1 MRWLSKSLMGVLG
14 VMVLGVG
21 VANAQPYTLKI
32 GSGTV
37 NDTSQ
42 EWLRLFKEG
51 VERNSKGKIK
61 VETYVASQLGSNP
74 RMVEGVTMG
83 TIEGTLPS
91 TGFMVS
97 LEPRFQVFDA
107 VGIFDSPQ
115 QSLKVLQDPEI
126 RKRISG
132 FGKEKGVET
141 IAVFSHS
148 PLAVISLKPIRTPA
162 DYAGLKLRV
171 PGGSPMHTRPIEKL
185 KASPISMPIM
195 DVLPALQ
202 NKGIDGVITGSTVAT
217 ALKYYDVTKSLTHLP
232 SSMIMVTAVVNSQ
245 FMKTI
250 GPELADIVRK
260 EALKAEAPAVKWGVD
275 DAERSKKAWTEN
287 GGENIAFSP
296 AAAKQYIDQVNSVTV
311 PVLAQNP
318 TVKADYDALMA
329 AAKKFR

>member
-1 MRWLSKSLMGVLG
+1 
-14 VMVLGVG
+14 
-21 VANAQPYTLKI
+21 
-32 GSGTV
+32 
-37 NDTSQ
+37 
-42 EWLRLFKEG
+42 
-51 VERNSKGKIK
+51 
-61 VETYVASQLGSNP
+61 VASQLGSNP
-74 RMVEGVTMG
+74 RMAEGVTLG

-107 VGIFDSPQ
+107 VGIFDSPAH
-115 QSLKVLQDPEI
+115 SLKVLQDQDV
-126 RKRISG
+126 RKRINS

-141 IAVFSHS
+141 IAVFYHS
-148 PLAVISLKPIRTPA
+148 PLVVISLKPIHAPA

-217 ALKYYDVTKSLTHLP
+217 ALKYYDVSKSLTYLP
-232 SSMIMVTAVVNSQ
+232 SSMIMVTAVVNSE

-250 GPELADIVRK
+250 GPELANVVRT
-260 EALKAEAPAVKWGVD
+260 EAIKAEVAAVKWGME
-275 DAERSKKAWTEN
+275 DAERSKAAWKSQ
-287 GGENIAFSP
+287 GGANIEFS
-296 AAAKQYIDQVNSVTV
+296 AAAAQKYIDEVNSVTV

-318 TVKADYDALMA
+318 KVKEDYDALMT
-329 AAKKFR
+329 AAKKYR